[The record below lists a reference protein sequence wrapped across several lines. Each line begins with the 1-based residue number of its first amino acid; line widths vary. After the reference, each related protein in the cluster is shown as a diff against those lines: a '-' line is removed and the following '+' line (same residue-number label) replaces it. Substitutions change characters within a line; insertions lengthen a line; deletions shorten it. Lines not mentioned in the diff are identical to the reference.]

1 MKWSLILLGVLVLAF
16 ALTGCGNTDTSYNG
30 ATPPLE
36 TILPEVTVKDTTEP
50 IENSIANES
59 EPTQAWQE
67 AFAEL
72 LFDYEGRIIG
82 EYAELMWEMGNFDF
96 PFSGLFTL
104 QDMNGDGI
112 PELIVWQA
120 GQGGFFSAYSAYTY
134 SNNKIVPLEIIGDFG
149 GRGPSIFSP
158 PSNIQGIVTV
168 TIESG
173 FTRHTLIEME
183 DHSLSAPISIYA
195 DWTGLQTSNGT
206 SLYFARGLE
215 VVPMEI
221 PHELSHIFDCCCVE
235 ERASRGIIYTFVAQ
249 EEFYRVLE
257 DVFGNPDGS
266 GDWPL
271 EITEA
276 NIQNVI
282 FGR

>member
-1 MKWSLILLGVLVLAF
+1 MKRSFILLSVLILAF
-16 ALTGCGNTDTSYNG
+16 ALSGCGNTGTYYNG
-30 ATPPLE
+30 ETPPLE
-36 TILPEVTVKDTTEP
+36 TILPEVTVEDTTKS

-72 LFDYEGRIIG
+72 LLDYEEQIIG
-82 EYAELMWEMGNFDF
+82 EYAELMWEMENFDF

-104 QDMNGDGI
+104 HDMNGDGM

-120 GQGGFFSAYSAYTY
+120 GQGGFFSVYSAYTY

-158 PSNIQGIVTV
+158 SSNMQGIITA

-173 FTRHTLIEME
+173 FTRYTLIEME
-183 DHSLSAPISIYA
+183 DYSLRAPISIYE
-195 DWTGLQTSNGT
+195 DWTGLQSLNGT
-206 SLYFARGLE
+206 SLYFVRGLE

-249 EEFYRVLE
+249 EEFYRILE
-257 DVFGNPDGS
+257 DVFGNPNDS

-276 NIQNVI
+276 NVQNAI